1 MNLHYNFYDLYGVN
15 YTMTGESRHEKA
27 ECHGNRNPS
36 LLPTPVRIPGI
47 DLRMISLEIHLTPGS
62 PPEISHKR
70 NNEGS
75 EEQHEADD
83 HDEIPIWGIDTFD
96 GLVIDRILS
105 ALMRYSD
112 IDPEQ
117 S

>member
-1 MNLHYNFYDLYGVN
+1 
-15 YTMTGESRHEKA
+15 
-27 ECHGNRNPS
+27 
-36 LLPTPVRIPGI
+36 
-47 DLRMISLEIHLTPGS
+47 MISLEIHLAPSS
-62 PPEISHKR
+62 PPKISHKR

-105 ALMRYSD
+105 ALMGYSD
-112 IDPEQ
+112 VDSEQ